1 MSAQII
7 LTTKELAEYLKLNE
21 KTIIKMAQN
30 KEIPGVKVGNQW
42 RFHRSVID
50 AYLQQNITGSSD
62 QQMNRVIYRQVP
74 DVFFSRLINPQAIEL
89 GAEIT
94 QSNAAL
100 SRLVELAYK
109 AEITKVP
116 EQLLI
121 ELRKREEMLST
132 AVGNLIALP
141 HPRHPGAE
149 LFLKEGIVIM
159 RTNKALEFNAPDKK
173 AVRLFI
179 MICALD
185 EARHLKILAAAAKF
199 LRHQSAVEAL
209 MSVNSADDLMRFL
222 LTFDRNNNFS
232 IKM

>member
-1 MSAQII
+1 MNAQII
-7 LTTKELAEYLKLNE
+7 MTTKELAEYLKLNE

-50 AYLQQNITGSSD
+50 AYLQQNIVGSSG
-62 QQMNRVIYRQVP
+62 QEMNRVIYRQGP
-74 DVFFSRLINPQAIEL
+74 NIFISRLINPQAIEL
-89 GAEIT
+89 GAEIA
-94 QSNAAL
+94 QADAVL

-109 AEITKVP
+109 AKITKAP
-116 EQLLI
+116 DKLLE
-121 ELRKREEMLST
+121 ELRRREEMLST

-149 LFLKEGIVIM
+149 LFLQEGIVIV

-185 EARHLKILAAAAKF
+185 EAMHLKILAAVAKF
-199 LRHQSAVEAL
+199 LRHQNAVETL

-232 IKM
+232 IEM